1 MDQYQEKE
9 AVELSVGQTLV
20 GLSFNPS
27 RNTKVDRVK
36 ELCAQLADIVYDDFK
51 EDDKE
56 HELPLIKSEILALIR
71 NKALEDI
78 LTAQMTIVKAL
89 TFKL

>member
-9 AVELSVGQTLV
+9 VVELSVGQTLV
-20 GLSFNPS
+20 GVSFNPS

-36 ELCAQLADIVYDDFK
+36 ELCAELADIVYEDFDT
-51 EDDKE
+51 DDKE
-56 HELPLIKSEILALIR
+56 HELPHIKQEILALIR
-71 NKALEDI
+71 NKAFEDI
-78 LTAQMTIVKAL
+78 LSAQMTIVKAL